1 MVKRERLISQDRNDN
16 NITSSQVSASFYP
29 VSAAIAV
36 RSELDELL
44 VMTTRTQGGTSLRRG
59 QVELMHSRRLIYD
72 DKLSKEVILN
82 DTEDW
87 FGARGTHSTYY
98 VQLYDRRFE
107 KSL

>member
-1 MVKRERLISQDRNDN
+1 
-16 NITSSQVSASFYP
+16 
-29 VSAAIAV
+29 
-36 RSELDELL
+36 
-44 VMTTRTQGGTSLRRG
+44 LRRG